1 MKRID
6 GDKIQF
12 ESRYELSKILTM
24 IDQFKR
30 DTLYNN

>member
-24 IDQFKR
+24 IDQFKEGVK
-30 DTLYNN
+30 